1 MTLRRRGRNQVGLC
15 PFHNEK
21 TPSFIV
27 TPSRNTCHC
36 FGCGKG
42 GNPVNFIMEH
52 EQMTYPEALRW
63 LANKYHIEIQERELS
78 QEEREAENDR
88 ESMFIVNER
97 AAKYFEDIL
106 HNNVDGLA
114 IGMQYLRSRGFR
126 DDIIRKFRIGYDLQ
140 QVDALPNQLLK
151 EGFKEK
157 YLLQNPETGV
167 GVGLCYKSDRDG
179 KLIDRFAGRVVFP
192 WFSLSGKVV
201 GFNARKL
208 DSATKGVQQKYVNS
222 PASNIYQ
229 KERELYGIHLA
240 KKAIAQENNVF
251 VVEGQTDV
259 ISMHQCGIENVVA
272 GSGTAF
278 SVHQTR
284 TLRRFTNNITLIY
297 DNDTAGKHAAMERID
312 MMLPEG
318 INVKLLFLPEGEDP
332 DSFSRNHTA
341 ADFKRYIDENQK
353 DCIMFK
359 IDFLLKGVT
368 DPIKRS
374 AAINSIVK
382 SLSLIPDQVVRA
394 TYIHDTAFR
403 LGMSEQVIINQMNK
417 MIRGEKDEKEKQEV
431 RQQQQGIPTPLQ
443 PATPMQR
450 ATHVEEMMVQ
460 MVVRFGERIIYRNLE
475 TEDGNTINLNVA
487 QYIAYDLGQDAL
499 SFTIPLFNRILD
511 EAVQHSTQKGFK
523 AESYFLNHQ
532 DVEISKIAN
541 KLSIDRVQLSKSLQ
555 QDNSEDSLRERVVHL
570 ILDFRMDYV
579 KHHLN
584 ELQLQMKQL
593 LCHIKALGIFGK
605 IIKQAVIVIYCPSVI
620 VCWMDPC
627 RLLKRKKTD
636 SICPL
641 GVAIC
646 QRITEFLNIHSIL
659 PLSESIRI
667 LPQI

>member
-1 MTLRRRGRNQVGLC
+1 MDAANIVEVVSEFVTLRRSGANYKGLC

-63 LANKYHIEIQERELS
+63 LANKYHIEVQERELS
-78 QEEREAENDR
+78 KEEREAENDR

-114 IGMQYLRSRGFR
+114 IGMQYLRKRGFR
-126 DDIIRKFRIGYDLQ
+126 DDIIRKFRLGYDLS
-140 QVDALPNQLLK
+140 QVDALPNQMLK

-157 YLLQNPETGV
+157 YLMQNPDTGV
-167 GVGLCYKSDRDG
+167 GVGLCYKSERDG
-179 KLIDRFAGRVVFP
+179 KLIDRFAGRIVFP

-222 PASNIYQ
+222 PASIIYQ

-240 KKAIAQENNVF
+240 KKAMTQENNVF

-284 TLRRFTNNITLIY
+284 MLRRFTNNITLIY
-297 DNDTAGKHAAMERID
+297 DNDNAGKHAAMERID

-318 INVKLLFLPEGEDP
+318 INVRLLFLPEGEDP
-332 DSFSRNHTA
+332 DSFARNHTA
-341 ADFKRYIDENQK
+341 ADFKKYIEENQK
-353 DCIMFK
+353 DCIQFK

-368 DPIKRS
+368 DPVKRS
-374 AAINSIVK
+374 EAINSIIR
-382 SLSLIPDQVVRA
+382 SLSLIPDNVVRA

-417 MIRGEKDEKEKQEV
+417 MIRAGKEKGSSQPAT
-431 RQQQQGIPTPLQ
+431 QGETSGSTPPTQTPLQ
-443 PATPMQR
+443 PATPLQR
-450 ATHVEEMMVQ
+450 ASMVEKMLVQ
-460 MVVRFGERIIYRNLE
+460 MIVRHGEDIIYRDLE
-475 TEDGNTINLNVA
+475 TDDGNTINLNVA

-499 SFTIPLFNRILD
+499 SFSNPLFNRILD
-511 EAVQHSTQKGFK
+511 EAVLHSADEGFK
-523 AESYFLNHQ
+523 AESFFLNHE

-541 KLSIDRVQLSKSLQ
+541 MLSVDQVQLSKSLQ
-555 QDNSEDSLRERVVHL
+555 LSKDDDGLREQVIHL

-579 KHHLN
+579 EEHLK
-584 ELQLQMKQL
+584 ELKAKFRNTADVTEQMNIMQE
-593 LCHIKALGIFGK
+593 IKDMQEIRNALAKRLGK
-605 IIKQAVIVIYCPSVI
+605 NIV
-620 VCWMDPC
+620 
-627 RLLKRKKTD
+627 
-636 SICPL
+636 
-641 GVAIC
+641 
-646 QRITEFLNIHSIL
+646 NI
-659 PLSESIRI
+659 
-667 LPQI
+667 